1 MEYILKTI
9 NLTKQYGDVRVVDN
23 VNINIEKGDIYGFIG
38 QNGAGKT
45 TTLRMITNLIKPSS
59 GFVELF
65 GETLT
70 PKSHNL
76 YERIG
81 SIIEFPTFYP
91 NLTAAEN
98 LEIHRRMMG
107 INDRKRIEESLDL
120 VDLLDVRNKKAK
132 DLSLGM
138 KQRLGIAQA
147 LLHYPELLILD
158 EPTNGL
164 DPIGIKKIRELLI
177 NLSQSKKVTILISSH
192 ILNEIQHM
200 ATKIG
205 IIAKGKLIEEVD
217 YETIRERNRNHLR
230 IVVDN
235 DKKVCTLLEEK
246 LDITDYIVAD
256 KNTIKIYDCLDKSDL
271 INKVLV
277 ENNIRV
283 KELTFSREN
292 LEDYFIKMTG
302 ADINA

>member
-1 MEYILKTI
+1 
-9 NLTKQYGDVRVVDN
+9 
-23 VNINIEKGDIYGFIG
+23 
-38 QNGAGKT
+38 
-45 TTLRMITNLIKPSS
+45 MITNLIKPSS
-59 GFVELF
+59 GSVELF

-70 PKSHNL
+70 PKSYNL

-91 NLTAAEN
+91 NLTTAEN

-107 INDRKRIEESLDL
+107 INDKKRVEESLDL
-120 VDLLDVRNKKAK
+120 VDLLGVRNKKAK

-138 KQRLGIAQA
+138 KQRLGIAQS

-164 DPIGIKKIRELLI
+164 DPLGIKKIRELFI
-177 NLSQSKKVTILISSH
+177 NLVQTKKVTILISSH
-192 ILNEIQHM
+192 ILSEIQHM

-205 IIAKGKLIEEVD
+205 IIIKGRLIEEVN
-217 YETIRERNRNHLR
+217 YEIIRKRNRNHLR

-246 LDITDYIVAD
+246 LNITDYVVAD
-256 KNTIKIYDCLDKSDL
+256 KNTIKVYDCLDNSDL

-277 ENNIRV
+277 ENNIRG
-283 KELTFSREN
+283 KELTISREN
-292 LEDYFIKMTG
+292 LEDYFIKMIG
-302 ADINA
+302 MDINV

>member
-1 MEYILKTI
+1 M
-9 NLTKQYGDVRVVDN
+9 
-23 VNINIEKGDIYGFIG
+23 
-38 QNGAGKT
+38 
-45 TTLRMITNLIKPSS
+45 
-59 GFVELF
+59 
-65 GETLT
+65 T
-70 PKSHNL
+70 PKSYNL

-91 NLTAAEN
+91 NLTTAEN

-107 INDRKRIEESLDL
+107 INDKKRVEESLDL
-120 VDLLDVRNKKAK
+120 VDLLGVRNKKAK
-132 DLSLGM
+132 DFSLGM
-138 KQRLGIAQA
+138 KQRLGIAQS

-164 DPIGIKKIRELLI
+164 DPLGIKKIRELFI
-177 NLSQSKKVTILISSH
+177 NLVQTKKVTILISSH
-192 ILNEIQHM
+192 ILSEIQHM

-205 IIAKGKLIEEVD
+205 IIIKGRLIEEVN
-217 YETIRERNRNHLR
+217 YEIIRKRNRNHLR

-246 LDITDYIVAD
+246 LNITDYVVAD
-256 KNTIKIYDCLDKSDL
+256 KNTIKVYDCLDNSDL

-283 KELTFSREN
+283 KELTISREN
-292 LEDYFIKMTG
+292 LEDYFIKMIG
-302 ADINA
+302 MDINV

>member
-1 MEYILKTI
+1 MEHILKTI
-9 NLTKQYGDVRVVDN
+9 NLTKHYGDVKVVDN

-38 QNGAGKT
+38 ENGAGKT

-59 GFVELF
+59 GSVELF
-65 GETLT
+65 GEALT
-70 PKSHNL
+70 PKSYNL

-107 INDRKRIEESLDL
+107 INDRKRVEESLDL

-177 NLSQSKKVTILISSH
+177 NLSQTKKVTILISSH
-192 ILNEIQHM
+192 VLNEIQNM

-205 IIAKGKLIEEVD
+205 IIAKGKLIEEID

-246 LDITDYIVAD
+246 LNITDYVVAD
-256 KNTIKIYDCLDKSDL
+256 KNTIKVYACLDNSDL

-292 LEDYFIKMTG
+292 LEEYFIK
-302 ADINA
+302 AH